1 MIERPVLKEGQI
13 KFIGDQRRSNVM
25 RQGRVAFYRWQGPW
39 TAAFIGHRVRI
50 ADT

>member
-25 RQGRVAFYRWQGPW
+25 RHRRVAFYRRQRPW
-39 TAAFIGHRVRI
+39 AAAFIGHRIRI